1 MIFNPSIRTRR
12 MIATLM
18 AAGMLGGTA
27 AGTVAVT
34 HNAAPRTHTVA
45 QAAAPGP
52 AVPKSQATS

>member
-12 MIATLM
+12 VIATLM

-34 HNAAPRTHTVA
+34 HNAAPQSHTVA
-45 QAAAPGP
+45 QSAAPDP
-52 AVPKSQATS
+52 AVLEGQATR